1 MTARQPSKAEVHWVR
16 SKFQLI
22 VFLAMTVALAAL
34 GAGLLVGCGSDTNA
48 EDTQGVASAETNTVL
63 QKWLPANNQGDK
75 EALVAL
81 YAENAILDD
90 LTYIPPG
97 RTEGSQ
103 EIADFI
109 AGYANGGQGLGFE
122 FRGQP
127 IELGDYVIQAVAV
140 TDGGT
145 QIGEGVHVFQI
156 SGDGQITHHW
166 AVMGS
171 GEE

>member
-1 MTARQPSKAEVHWVR
+1 MTVTPSSKAKVHLVR
-16 SKFQLI
+16 GKFRL
-22 VFLAMTVALAAL
+22 VAFLAIVVALAAL
-34 GAGLLVGCGSDTNA
+34 GAGLLVGCGSDENA
-48 EDTQGVASAETNTVL
+48 QDTQGVASAETNALL

-90 LTYIPPG
+90 LTYTPPG

-145 QIGEGVHVFQI
+145 QVGEGVHVFQI
-156 SGDGQITHHW
+156 NEDGQITHHW